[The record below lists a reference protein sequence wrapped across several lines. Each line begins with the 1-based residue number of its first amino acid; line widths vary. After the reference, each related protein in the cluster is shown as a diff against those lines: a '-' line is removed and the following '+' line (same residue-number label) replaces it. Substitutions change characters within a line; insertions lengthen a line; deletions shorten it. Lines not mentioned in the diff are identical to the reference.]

1 MIKIIFVCYGNIC
14 RSPMAEYVMKDL
26 AEKEGLSG
34 CLEISSAA
42 TSAWEQGQPVYAPA
56 ARKLKEHGISCKGH
70 SAHQISKKEYEYY
83 DYVVLMDNFNKHEI
97 MKIIGSDYQNK
108 ISMLRDYTDTPG
120 EVADPYFTGD
130 FDTTWEQVCA
140 GCGGLLDF
148 IKEKKGTGF

>member
-1 MIKIIFVCYGNIC
+1 MIKILFVCYGNIC

-26 AEKEGLSG
+26 VKKRGLSG
-34 CLEISSAA
+34 LFEIASGA
-42 TSAWEQGQPVYAPA
+42 TSSWEQGQPVYTPA

-70 SAHQISKKEYEYY
+70 SAHQISKEEYEYY
-83 DYVVLMDNFNKHEI
+83 DYVVLMDNFNKSEI
-97 MKIIGSDYQNK
+97 MKIIGKDYQNK
-108 ISMLRDYTDTPG
+108 ISMLRDYTDSPG